1 MSTEKAIGSIIIKPK
16 VTIITA
22 THNLIKAG
30 RRDFFRQCVES
41 VHNQTY
47 ENIEHII
54 ADGASTDGTLDLIIK
69 YADNGWLTYYSEKD
83 NGVYEA
89 MNKGIDKSNGDYINF
104 LNSDDF
110 FNHPDGIKLSVQ
122 YLLDSKAEY
131 SFATCT
137 YLNYRGEYLGILKPV
152 IESFLFRMPFCHQT
166 MLTKRE
172 TLLKLNKFDENFKS
186 AADFDFVLRLCL
198 SGAKFVEVPLNF
210 VSYRLVG
217 SSYANQE
224 RSIDE
229 CAHSCINNLN
239 IFSEH
244 DINTYKKMYKKLL
257 IPQKLYE
264 AVINNLQHEYKIR
277 LTNQIEN
284 HSIKR
289 SGFYKIN
296 KYPQLEEK
304 PNSKENKKWFWNLLI
319 TLKKIM
325 RKSYNTIE

>member
-1 MSTEKAIGSIIIKPK
+1 MKDKPK

-30 RRDFFRQCVES
+30 RIDFFRQCAES

-54 ADGASTDGTLDLIIK
+54 LDGASTDGTLDLIKK
-69 YADNGWLTYYSEKD
+69 YADLGWLTCYSEKD

-110 FNHPDGIKLSVQ
+110 FNHPNGIKLSVQ

-137 YLNYRGEYLGILKPV
+137 YLNYQDEYLGILKPA

-172 TLLKLNKFDENFKS
+172 TLLRLNKFDENLKS
-186 AADFDFVLRLCL
+186 AADFDLVMRLCL
-198 SGAKFVEVPLNF
+198 SGAIFTEVPLNF
-210 VSYRLVG
+210 VSYRLG
-217 SSYANQE
+217 GISDANQKQ
-224 RSIDE
+224 SIKE
-229 CAHSCINNLN
+229 CAYSCIKNLN
-239 IFSEH
+239 KFSEH
-244 DINTYKKMYKKLL
+244 DIKTYKKLYTDLL

-264 AVINNLQHEYKIR
+264 AIINNLEHAYKIK
-277 LTNQIEN
+277 LTYQIKN
-284 HSIKR
+284 HSIKKYKY
-289 SGFYKIN
+289 YKIN
-296 KYPQLEEK
+296 NYPRLEEK
-304 PNSKENKKWFWNLLI
+304 PNYKKKKWLWNLLL
-319 TLKKIM
+319 TFKII
-325 RKSYNTIE
+325 RHKLYSSTK